1 MKLLFIFKNPNQS
14 WQSALKCLVETTDHS
29 KASCYF
35 TSFYI
40 CGHITCTLCVLTND
54 TFITARVEIG
64 SSVSV
69 VTDLPPWFEETALLL
84 FISLTITYRKQT
96 AVIVECHE

>member
-1 MKLLFIFKNPNQS
+1 MKLLFIFKNPNQT
-14 WQSALKCLVETTDHS
+14 WQSVLKCLVETTDHS

-40 CGHITCTLCVLTND
+40 CGHMTCTLCVLTND
-54 TFITARVEIG
+54 SFITARVEIR

-69 VTDLPPWFEETALLL
+69 VIDLPTWFEETAL
-84 FISLTITYRKQT
+84 T
-96 AVIVECHE
+96 AAVNFTDDHM